1 MTTYYK
7 AVRPDGADFY
17 TGTVRWIPEDGVIPA
32 EGWLVIHPTATTI
45 GPKADEYLSVST
57 VPTECTGMQWPCRLL
72 AVEAVGDVSTPNL
85 RQHNKRAA
93 VAWLVRGELSAHEA
107 LGPQGAEVAAILD
120 RMTRL
125 TPSEAH
131 VLSAA
136 SHTAKEAARGAAWD
150 TALGAAAARGAAWDI
165 ARGAA
170 WEAVRV
176 AAWGA
181 ALKAAGYDTAGY
193 DTAWYDATWYD
204 TSWYDAAGYGA
215 LATLTRDLIDP
226 EIYDLLIRPWRDT
239 MGEPA

>member
-57 VPTECTGMQWPCRLL
+57 VPTDCTGMQWPCRLL

-136 SHTAKEAARGAAWD
+136 SHTAKEAALEAALE
-150 TALGAAAARGAAWDI
+150 A

-176 AAWGA
+176 AAWDA
-181 ALKAAGYDTAGY
+181 ALKD
-193 DTAWYDATWYD
+193 AWYDATWYD

-215 LATLTRDLIDP
+215 LATLTRDLIDH
-226 EIYDLLIRPWRDT
+226 EIYDQFIHPWRDA
-239 MGEPA
+239 MGEPT